1 MTHSPNNS
9 ETLKDFN
16 RLGINYRKSLIQEV
30 LPEYFQTDYPDL
42 ITFLE
47 GYYEYLDSDE
57 QWGGIIN
64 ELLTIRDM
72 EDTELERL
80 NFLFMEVGL
89 GISQGQFLFPRE
101 VLRNFGN
108 FFRVKGSDYS
118 GYGFFR
124 SFFNEEEVEITQPKD
139 RLFRV
144 NGSEIGPEMAYV
156 LQDGRVFQI
165 FSLLIKSPL
174 PIKQWRDLWRKYVHP
189 SGFHLAAEVVI
200 TSIAPIPFSTDI
212 SVGDPGPRS
221 VFSSVVF
228 EPARVEGEVTG
239 LYEDNTDDEAQF
251 YAGPRLPR
259 QSPYVH
265 WGYYTPEEDDED
277 IARERLSVY
286 KTPAAFDSSLNITVG
301 HIIDNYGSIDDW
313 AGFHLK
319 LDDTFVTFSDSSYVT
334 FDQTYYIQTV
344 DSDGPVSL
352 YNYYK

>member
-16 RLGINYRKSLIQEV
+16 RLALNYRKSLVQEV

-64 ELLTIRDM
+64 ELLTVRDM

-80 NFLFMEVGL
+80 NFLFMELGL

-144 NGSEIGPEMAYV
+144 GSSNLGPEHGFV
-156 LQDGRVFQI
+156 LQDGRIFQI

-174 PIKQWRDLWRKYVHP
+174 PIKQWRSLWRKYVHP
-189 SGFHLAAEVVI
+189 SGFHLAADIVI
-200 TSIAPIPFSTDI
+200 TSKAPIPFSTAVSIDEEPAI
-212 SVGDPGPRS
+212 N
-221 VFSSVVF
+221 VFSSVTF
-228 EPARVEGEVTG
+228 DPIRVEGEITG
-239 LYEDNTDDEAQF
+239 LYEDNNDDYNLF
-251 YAGPRLPR
+251 YAQRRFVAP
-259 QSPYVH
+259 
-265 WGYYTPEEDDED
+265 GYFTPEEED
-277 IARERLSVY
+277 PDLARERLSVY
-286 KTPAAFDSSLNITVG
+286 KTPVAFDDSAMSVTIG
-301 HIIDNYGSIDDW
+301 HIIDNYNNIDDW

-319 LDDTFVTFSDSSYVT
+319 LDDTFVTFSDSSYTT
-334 FDQTYYIQTV
+334 FDQEYHIQTT
-344 DSDGPVSL
+344 DSDGPVRL